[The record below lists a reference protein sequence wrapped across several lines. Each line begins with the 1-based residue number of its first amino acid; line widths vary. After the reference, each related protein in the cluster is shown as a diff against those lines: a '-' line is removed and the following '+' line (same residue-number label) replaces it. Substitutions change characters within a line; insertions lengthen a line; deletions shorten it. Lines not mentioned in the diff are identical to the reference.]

1 MKRTNKIGIV
11 TISIATILMLLAG
24 YFVYRQQKSAN
35 DEQLNFMEFPPT
47 PVINSVANLQFI
59 ETIIGGKSNE
69 INTGLTIERL
79 NIVAIEGIPTPSVN
93 HVSLLILN
101 HTQEPIAFE
110 DIGFGVQVFEYD
122 PSLSEWRKVALPYTP
137 EQKQKVIPPQ
147 LETFD
152 FEVLN
157 SWEFTSG
164 EFIDVRTGILR
175 ILIRGMGVNSGKNYY
190 AFVDVTL
197 QK

>member
-11 TISIATILMLLAG
+11 AISIVTILMLLAG

-35 DEQLNFMEFPPT
+35 EDQLNFVKFPPT

-59 ETIIGGKSNE
+59 ETIIGDKSNE

-79 NIVAIEGIPTPSVN
+79 RIVAIEAIPTPSGN

-101 HTQEPIAFE
+101 HTQEPIAFNN
-110 DIGFGVQVFEYD
+110 IGFGVQVFEYD
-122 PSLSEWRKVALPYTP
+122 SSLLEWRKVALPYTP
-137 EQKQKVIPPQ
+137 EKREKVIPPQ
-147 LETFD
+147 LEKFD

-157 SWEFTSG
+157 SWEFTNE

-175 ILIRGMGVNSGKNYY
+175 ILIGGMGVNSGKNYY
-190 AFVDVTL
+190 AFIDLTL
-197 QK
+197 QR